1 VLILAFSLAMLLA
14 SGLFSDFLRG
24 FKIMG
29 KKINEYTRLELEK
42 TDIAL
47 KLAIKL
53 LLLSGVLGTMIG
65 FIAMLAQ
72 VSDMT
77 LLPKNL
83 AVALL
88 ALVYSVMLVF
98 ILLPVKA
105 KVKAI
110 IKTVE

>member
-1 VLILAFSLAMLLA
+1 
-14 SGLFSDFLRG
+14 
-24 FKIMG
+24 MG